1 MVVVTI
7 SLLVARQGVSPAEEW
22 VFRLFNDLPDALYR
36 PMWAA
41 QFLGLL
47 LLPLGFA
54 VVALVFKRWRLAIA
68 LVALVPLKLIVE
80 KQVLKQLIDRE
91 RPGTSI
97 CNEDLSCLNLRDVPW
112 SGVSFPSGHVIIA
125 FGIGWLI
132 APYLTRRWQWVV
144 LAVCLTVPVARMYL
158 GAHNPLDVVA
168 GAATGVVVAALLNL
182 AVGVPRRERPQ
193 TAQISS

>member
-1 MVVVTI
+1 M
-7 SLLVARQGVSPAEEW
+7 
-22 VFRLFNDLPDALYR
+22 
-36 PMWAA
+36 
-41 QFLGLL
+41 
-47 LLPLGFA
+47 
-54 VVALVFKRWRLAIA
+54 
-68 LVALVPLKLIVE
+68 ALVPLKLVVE
-80 KQVLKQLIDRE
+80 KQMLKHLIDRE

-132 APYLTRRWQWVV
+132 APYLSRRWQWVV
-144 LAVCLTVPVARMYL
+144 LTV
-158 GAHNPLDVVA
+158 
-168 GAATGVVVAALLNL
+168 NL